1 MKKLITLVLALSCIL
16 SILAVLGGCHTHSYV
31 EKFDEN
37 SHYSECECG
46 ATTEKVPHSYV
57 EKFDN
62 DSHYTECECGVTTEK
77 APHSYVAKFDE
88 NSHYSECECGAVKD
102 KTPHSY
108 VLKTD
113 RFSHYGECDCGAII
127 EKSAHSYIGDECYIC
142 NEKIIPTEGL
152 KYELNSDG
160 DGYIVYGGE
169 CDDTEIIIPAYYDGK
184 PVKQI
189 GENAFDAKEN
199 IKSVLIPDSVTSIEY
214 SAFKWCSGLTEI
226 IIPNS
231 VTSIKESAFK
241 GCSGLTN
248 IEVTNGNPVYHSDG
262 NCLIETAT
270 KTLLLGCKN
279 SIIPTD
285 GSVTSIGLSA
295 FFRSELISIT
305 IPDCI
310 THIGDN
316 AFEDCKEL
324 KNVTIGNGLTSI
336 GWDAF
341 RNCSELISITIPD
354 SVTSIESGAF
364 EGCDN
369 AFKEYNNAYYL
380 GNKDNPY
387 LVLIKAKDKNI
398 TECTIHNKTKIINA
412 YAFGECRVLTEI
424 IIPDSVIYIGS
435 SAFWGCSVLTD
446 INFSDSLTSIGDGA
460 FEYCYKLTI
469 ITIPDSV
476 TSIGAGAFSYCS
488 RLANINIPNSV
499 TSIGYDA
506 FYGCDNLSFNVYNN
520 AYYLGN
526 KNSPY
531 LVLFRAKDKN
541 ITECTIHNKTK
552 IILNNAFSDCN
563 GLTSVIIPDSVT
575 HIGSMAF
582 RDCGLTSV
590 IIPDGVTSIGN
601 FAFEY
606 CKKLTIITIPD
617 SVTSIGYGA
626 FWGCNVTDI
635 YFKGTKE
642 KWLNIRKFDLKGYT
656 VHCTDGDIESN

>member
-1 MKKLITLVLALSCIL
+1 MLLIFSEYNDRIKVELRWKMKKLITLVLALSCIL

-231 VTSIKESAFK
+231 VTSIENSSFWCCSELTEIIIPDSVTYIGYYAFWGCSGLTEIIIPNSVTSIKESAFK

-341 RNCSELISITIPD
+341 RNCSPRHISRPKVCISHFP
-354 SVTSIESGAF
+354 
-364 EGCDN
+364 
-369 AFKEYNNAYYL
+369 
-380 GNKDNPY
+380 
-387 LVLIKAKDKNI
+387 
-398 TECTIHNKTKIINA
+398 
-412 YAFGECRVLTEI
+412 
-424 IIPDSVIYIGS
+424 
-435 SAFWGCSVLTD
+435 
-446 INFSDSLTSIGDGA
+446 
-460 FEYCYKLTI
+460 
-469 ITIPDSV
+469 
-476 TSIGAGAFSYCS
+476 
-488 RLANINIPNSV
+488 
-499 TSIGYDA
+499 
-506 FYGCDNLSFNVYNN
+506 
-520 AYYLGN
+520 
-526 KNSPY
+526 
-531 LVLFRAKDKN
+531 
-541 ITECTIHNKTK
+541 
-552 IILNNAFSDCN
+552 
-563 GLTSVIIPDSVT
+563 
-575 HIGSMAF
+575 
-582 RDCGLTSV
+582 
-590 IIPDGVTSIGN
+590 
-601 FAFEY
+601 
-606 CKKLTIITIPD
+606 
-617 SVTSIGYGA
+617 
-626 FWGCNVTDI
+626 
-635 YFKGTKE
+635 
-642 KWLNIRKFDLKGYT
+642 
-656 VHCTDGDIESN
+656 

>member
-1 MKKLITLVLALSCIL
+1 M
-16 SILAVLGGCHTHSYV
+16 
-31 EKFDEN
+31 
-37 SHYSECECG
+37 
-46 ATTEKVPHSYV
+46 
-57 EKFDN
+57 
-62 DSHYTECECGVTTEK
+62 
-77 APHSYVAKFDE
+77 
-88 NSHYSECECGAVKD
+88 
-102 KTPHSY
+102 
-108 VLKTD
+108 
-113 RFSHYGECDCGAII
+113 
-127 EKSAHSYIGDECYIC
+127 
-142 NEKIIPTEGL
+142 
-152 KYELNSDG
+152 
-160 DGYIVYGGE
+160 
-169 CDDTEIIIPAYYDGK
+169 TEIIIP
-184 PVKQI
+184 
-189 GENAFDAKEN
+189 
-199 IKSVLIPDSVTSIEY
+199 DSVTYIGY
-214 SAFKWCSGLTEI
+214 YAFWGCSGLTEI